1 MIKAVVFV
9 DDTLNQYYRIYKALE
24 KIMSSKCMLEYIDA
38 KYGYSSNQEDI
49 DTVLRCD
56 YDAIVITNSLIVFN
70 DSRLKVAVSENMVL
84 KNYYIVDRENYELKS
99 VDELTHKEVRVT
111 HNLESM
117 YINNAFENNNKGGI
131 NND

>member
-1 MIKAVVFV
+1 MIYLKDLSGCMIKAVVFV
-9 DDTLNQYYRIYKALE
+9 DDTLNQYYHIYKALE
-24 KIMSSKCMLEYIDA
+24 KIMYSKCMLEYIDA

-49 DTVLRCD
+49 YTALRCD

-99 VDELTHKEVRVT
+99 VDELTHKEVHVT
-111 HNLESM
+111 HNL
-117 YINNAFENNNKGGI
+117 
-131 NND
+131 